1 MNDGFQVNLE
11 ASWRKGPYWVH
22 GEYVSTDVDSPSNGD
37 LDFSGYHITGS
48 WILSGEMRGY
58 NKKSGI
64 MGQIPV
70 ARSVYHG
77 GWGAWELSARF
88 SSLDLTDGPVDG
100 GEMDIFSVGLNWWLS
115 PIFNV
120 NLNYRFID
128 NDQGGINGQSS
139 GIMTRVMVLLE

>member
-1 MNDGFQVNLE
+1 M
-11 ASWRKGPYWVH
+11 RPYWVH

-64 MGQIPV
+64 MGPIRI
-70 ARSVYHG
+70 ARDVYHG
-77 GWGAWELSARF
+77 GWGAWELGLRF

-100 GEMDIFSVGLNWWLS
+100 GEMDIISLGLNWWLS
-115 PIFNV
+115 PVFNV